1 MSLESPD
8 NEKNF
13 PGLYK
18 QGSLSEPATEEEG
31 GGGAGKKRDT
41 SRKRDGKRDK
51 KEKGYTM
58 FEEEESEEEVIL
70 PDDVKSPTKA
80 KKTKPGF
87 KFPVKKDI
95 FPRMKEKEEKK
106 DKESKKEEK
115 EKKKEEK
122 EGKKVKVKDKEKK
135 KAKHGRMDLK
145 PAPPPTNTCENPIF
159 GMPLAMAVDRNKSH
173 DGIQLPA
180 IVRECIDYVEE
191 CGLTCEGVYHISGV
205 KSKVQYLKDCYN
217 KGVAVF
223 WWNTNPTSY
232 HIYVILLCLTCKGI
246 YRISGVKSKVQYLK
260 DCYNKGVAVDLVE
273 HEPNIVSYMLFHYVL
288 ICAGLTCEG
297 IYRISGVK
305 SKVQYLKDCYNK
317 GVAVDLVEHE
327 PNIVASLLKQFL
339 RELPE
344 PVLTSALMAK
354 FEEASTIK
362 NEKKKVDTFI
372 RLIDELPACN
382 RLLLSWMI
390 VHMTHIIELQKE
402 NKMSLQNVSIV
413 LSPTMQISHRVLNA
427 LFTLAHQIF
436 KETYLKK
443 YVPPLKPATSR
454 WSLELPDNTV
464 ALEEELAKQE
474 SLLNQLHGHLNAG
487 RADPR
492 TEDQLWEVQR
502 VVTQL
507 KRKIKFA
514 KQAQGTAERRRK
526 DLEVK
531 RSSQL
536 SETEELHLELRQAPS
551 PPLPT
556 TTATAVVEVH
566 QKEPERAPHQGSK
579 EHTPTAEDRRTNED
593 TERKPEQA
601 PQEQQE
607 SEEAPPAEKG
617 VTAPSVQKTSQNH
630 TEEETSQDL
639 QPPTE
644 DKPETK
650 EKRKSQEIR
659 EKRKS
664 QDVGEKRKSLE
675 PKEKRKSREVVSAE
689 PQAEES
695 SAVLEK
701 GPEISVAKTGKD
713 SPKDKIEQPPAEDV
727 SEPSAGKVEEED
739 NQAVKAAAGG
749 DKEAEE
755 KVEKKEEAEGRAEG
769 KGEGGGEKEERAEDV
784 PPKDSLKGAGEVG
797 EGEIKT
803 TQPAGKEKSGDAV
816 VKPVPV
822 IMEEKEVKPRGPV
835 QVHPHLYLSLEPLQ
849 PIKAQPLKPRRER
862 AEKTEESHHR
872 SAKLRELEEELLGGG
887 SAKEQEQQEEE
898 DLADGE
904 KTEAGEE
911 EEDDYEYDVA
921 DDEELQSLVEEEFS
935 LRLEEEELLAIGGEL
950 QGIDMGESKT

>member
-13 PGLYK
+13 P
-18 QGSLSEPATEEEG
+18 EEDG

-58 FEEEESEEEVIL
+58 FEEEESEEEIVL

-87 KFPVKKDI
+87 KFAVKKDI

-145 PAPPPTNTCENPIF
+145 PAPPPSNTCENPIF
-159 GMPLAMAVDRNKSH
+159 GIPLAMAVDRNKSH

-191 CGLTCEGVYHISGV
+191 CGLTCEG
-205 KSKVQYLKDCYN
+205 
-217 KGVAVF
+217 
-223 WWNTNPTSY
+223 
-232 HIYVILLCLTCKGI
+232 I

-260 DCYNKGVAVDLVE
+260 DCYNKGVVVDL
-273 HEPNIVSYMLFHYVL
+273 I
-288 ICAGLTCEG
+288 
-297 IYRISGVK
+297 
-305 SKVQYLKDCYNK
+305 
-317 GVAVDLVEHE
+317 EHE

-339 RELPE
+339 RELPQ
-344 PVLTSALMAK
+344 PVLTSTLMPK

-362 NEKKKVDTFI
+362 NEKKKVEMFI

-402 NKMSLQNVSIV
+402 NKMTLQNVSIV

-436 KETYLKK
+436 KDTYLKK

-474 SLLNQLHGHLNAG
+474 SLLNQLHGQLNAG
-487 RADPR
+487 RGDPH

-514 KQAQGTAERRRK
+514 KQSQGTAERRRK

-536 SETEELHLELRQAPS
+536 SETEELHLELRQAPA
-551 PPLPT
+551 PPPPPST
-556 TTATAVVEVH
+556 TTTTTTAVVEVH
-566 QKEPERAPHQGSK
+566 QKDKDKAATKGPK
-579 EHTPTAEDRRTNED
+579 EHLPPAAEDQKASSE
-593 TERKPEQA
+593 TETKPEEEQPDAKEAPGDIAMAPPSQDTAQNQA
-601 PQEQQE
+601 ADDSAKPQELK
-607 SEEAPPAEKG
+607 P
-617 VTAPSVQKTSQNH
+617 
-630 TEEETSQDL
+630 TEE
-639 QPPTE
+639 PPTE
-644 DKPETK
+644 TREKRKSQEIK
-650 EKRKSQEIR
+650 EKRKSQEVR
-659 EKRKS
+659 EKRAS
-664 QDVGEKRKSLE
+664 QEV
-675 PKEKRKSREVVSAE
+675 KEKRKSREAAAAPE
-689 PQAEES
+689 PQMET

-701 GPEISVAKTGKD
+701 GPEIIAKPPEKD
-713 SPKDKIEQPPAEDV
+713 SSPTEQAPAEDV
-727 SEPSAGKVEEED
+727 AQPQAPKEEKEEAADVKTEAGEGEKGTEELP
-739 NQAVKAAAGG
+739 
-749 DKEAEE
+749 
-755 KVEKKEEAEGRAEG
+755 KVEKEEEESRAEG
-769 KGEGGGEKEERAEDV
+769 KGEGVEKEVPEDIPV
-784 PPKDSLKGAGEVG
+784 KDSLKGAGEVG
-797 EGEIKT
+797 EVEVK
-803 TQPAGKEKSGDAV
+803 PAEPPARERV
-816 VKPVPV
+816 EVPMKPVPV
-822 IMEEKEVKPRGPV
+822 IMEEKELKPRGPV

-862 AEKTEESHHR
+862 TEKVEESNHR

-887 SAKEQEQQEEE
+887 TTKEEE
-898 DLADGE
+898 DLSQEKDDTTDGE
-904 KTEAGEE
+904 KVDLG

-921 DDEELQSLVEEEFS
+921 DDEELQRLVEEEFA
-935 LRLEEEELLAIGGEL
+935 LRLEEEELLAIGDELRKKIETEESEIERLKQEIQEL
-950 QGIDMGESKT
+950 QYLRHDSDLEDLSSASDSSIESEDEEDMNDMLSSLIQENLQLEHENAEMCQKIHEERMICLSVKLQIRLLQQKQLESSQNSLLGDV